1 MNFYSL
7 FTNFSSAFYCSLND
21 DNEWFSRSSEFQCY
35 MNRSP
40 ANDTCLDQKDD
51 DVSCLPRPKSSSWAP
66 QLQCHTWWSR
76 LVILTSY
83 QMLKWSTGTERIH
96 SWSYFSGEVF
106 LRKRQVGTSFLIMD
120 WGFCVD
126 IMSSMLFGSE
136 RRNVIFIKKNPY
148 FKIDKN
154 FPKGLL
160 MMIYKVGPRFT

>member
-1 MNFYSL
+1 MPSTVHWTMTMSDSLGLQSFNVTNMNS
-7 FTNFSSAFYCSLND
+7 
-21 DNEWFSRSSEFQCY
+21 
-35 MNRSP
+35 SP

-136 RRNVIFIKKNPY
+136 RRNAIFIQKNPY
-148 FKIDKN
+148 LKIDKK
-154 FPKGLL
+154 FPKGPFYDDLQ
-160 MMIYKVGPRFT
+160 GGA